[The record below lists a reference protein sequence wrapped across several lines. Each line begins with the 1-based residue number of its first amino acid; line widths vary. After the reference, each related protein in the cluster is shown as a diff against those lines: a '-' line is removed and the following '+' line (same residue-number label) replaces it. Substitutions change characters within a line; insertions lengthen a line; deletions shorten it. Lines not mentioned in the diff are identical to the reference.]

1 MANNVTVVNNG
12 VVQQRFYQVYGD
24 LIESKET
31 MEPIAIAHGN
41 GPICGF
47 DIVDT
52 STDHVI
58 IRGSW
63 DPNLSSDGI
72 SAPPVLKKANRRVIL
87 SDGENNGGNVVNA
100 IVTNDGLIHICPAIL
115 DFTNVKPTG
124 GWFDLNN
131 PNGFV
136 AFAMKVSHTYTPV
149 ADASNIGVS
158 DFSIT
163 WLTLEKSTGGTYSPA
178 EVASLDFSS
187 LVGTILPS
195 GWINRN
201 TDSLVGIYIVGYDPS
216 WGDNDVYASFR
227 YKMALVSYDGKWPVS
242 PFTNGSFDILSL
254 NQKVKNIPVIE
265 EDVDS
270 LKGLNSILQNQVN
283 TLGKGIECDYTL
295 STNVTYEETGDGT
308 VSITIKKLVY
318 LGVSLYE
325 GAGKTFTSNTLYLS
339 NIRAIYLDILSP
351 GTNQDTGL
359 PSISKWGL
367 SLGSS
372 AVRLTNPRDIKGSLS
387 GDFQGTGVSGSTT
400 AGIICLINKD
410 GSQTPDSLYDRVGN
424 GKSLKVVKPSDDPS
438 YYLALVLNNFFN
450 RFANTGDKLDT
461 SSERDKRYTRVF
473 IDTKSRGL
481 TSSDACGITFRLYPT
496 GINLS
501 WYVYLS
507 NTSSPYTQ
515 GTFRLDLNSELALH
529 FKPYVLKNLYDFYK
543 KVTAQRSG
551 GKLLLQS
558 MPLMVN
564 TTQSGTEQE
573 VNGHI
578 FVYLRD
584 DSSGNFY
591 LEVVVGTIS
600 GSSSAISSS
609 SAIRSTYFGTTF
621 IPFMLNDVWDL
632 CNTGDL
638 SITPHV

>member
-131 PNGFV
+131 PNRFV

-201 TDSLVGIYIVGYDPS
+201 TDSLIGIYIVGYDPS
-216 WGDNDVYASFR
+216 WGDNDVYASFG

-283 TLGKGIECDYTL
+283 TLGKGIECDYDL
-295 STNVTYEETGDGT
+295 NIHVTDEGTGNGT

-325 GAGKTFTSNTLYLS
+325 GAGKTFTSNTMYLN
-339 NIRAIYLDILSP
+339 NIKAIYLDILSSD
-351 GTNQDTGL
+351 TNPDTGL

-367 SLGSS
+367 SLGLST
-372 AVRLTNPRDIKGSLS
+372 VRLTNPSDIRGGIS
-387 GDFQGTGVSGSTT
+387 GDFQGTGESGSIS
-400 AGIICLINKD
+400 AGIICLINKN
-410 GSQTPDSLYDRVGN
+410 GQMTDSYYDLVGN
-424 GKSLKVVKPSDDPS
+424 GKSSKVVKPSDDPS

-450 RFANTGDKLDT
+450 RFANTADVLDT
-461 SSERDKRYTRVF
+461 SSERDKRYTIVF
-473 IDTKSRGL
+473 IDTKSGGL
-481 TSSDACGITFRLYPT
+481 TSSDICGITFRLYPT

-543 KVTAQRSG
+543 KVTAQASG

-578 FVYLRD
+578 FVYLRN
-584 DSSGNFY
+584 DSSDNFY

-600 GSSSAISSS
+600 GSSSAT
-609 SAIRSTYFGTTF
+609 IRSTYFGTTF

-632 CNTGDL
+632 CNTGDV

>member
-131 PNGFV
+131 PNRFV

-149 ADASNIGVS
+149 ADASNIGAS

-163 WLTLEKSTGGTYSPA
+163 WLSLEKSTGGTYSPS
-178 EVASLDFSS
+178 EVASLDFSY
-187 LVGTILPS
+187 LIGNILPS

-201 TDSLVGIYIVGYDPS
+201 TDSLVGIYIIGYDPS
-216 WGDNDVYASFR
+216 WGDNDIYASFG

-242 PFTNGSFDILSL
+242 PFINGSFDILSL
-254 NQKVKNIPVIE
+254 NNKVKNIPIIE
-265 EDVDS
+265 ADVDS
-270 LKGLNSILQNQVN
+270 LKRLNSILQNQVN
-283 TLGKGIECDYTL
+283 TLGKDIECDYTL
-295 STNVTYEETGDGT
+295 NTHVTDEGTGDGT

-325 GAGKTFTSNTLYLS
+325 GAGKTFTSNTLYLN
-339 NIRAIYLDILSP
+339 NIRAIYLDILSS
-351 GTNQDTGL
+351 GTNPETGL

-367 SLGSS
+367 TLGSS
-372 AVRLTNPRDIKGSLS
+372 TVRLTNPSDLRGSLS
-387 GDFQGTGVSGSTT
+387 GDFQGTGESGSTV
-400 AGIICLINKD
+400 AGIICLINKN
-410 GSQTPDSLYDRVGN
+410 GQMTDSYYNLVGN
-424 GKSLKVVKPSDDPS
+424 GKSSKVVKPSDDPS

-450 RFANTGDKLDT
+450 RFTNTADQLDT

-473 IDTKSRGL
+473 IDTKSGGL
-481 TSSDACGITFRLYPT
+481 TSGDQCGITFRLYPT

-515 GTFRLDLNSELALH
+515 GTFRLDLNSKLALH

-543 KVTAQRSG
+543 KVTAQASG

-578 FVYLRD
+578 FVYLRN
-584 DSSGNFY
+584 DSSDNFY

-600 GSSSAISSS
+600 GSSSAT
-609 SAIRSTYFGTTF
+609 IRSTYFGTTF

-632 CNTGDL
+632 CNTGDV

>member
-131 PNGFV
+131 PNRFV

-149 ADASNIGVS
+149 ADASNIGAS

-216 WGDNDVYASFR
+216 WGDNDVYASFG

-295 STNVTYEETGDGT
+295 NTHVTDEGTGDGT

-325 GAGKTFTSNTLYLS
+325 GAGKTFTSNTLYLN
-339 NIRAIYLDILSP
+339 NIRAIYLDILSS
-351 GTNQDTGL
+351 GTNPETGL

-367 SLGSS
+367 TLGSS
-372 AVRLTNPRDIKGSLS
+372 TVRLTNPSDLRGSLS
-387 GDFQGTGVSGSTT
+387 GDFQGTGESGSTV
-400 AGIICLINKD
+400 AGIICLINKN
-410 GSQTPDSLYDRVGN
+410 GQMTDSYYDLVGN
-424 GKSLKVVKPSDDPS
+424 GKSSKVVKPSDDPS

-450 RFANTGDKLDT
+450 RFTNTADQLDT

-473 IDTKSRGL
+473 IDTKSGGL
-481 TSSDACGITFRLYPT
+481 TSGDQCGITFRLYPT

-543 KVTAQRSG
+543 KVTAQASG

-558 MPLMVN
+558 IPLMMN
-564 TTQSGTEQE
+564 TSQTGLEQE
-573 VNGHI
+573 ANGHI
-578 FVYLRD
+578 FVYLRN
-584 DSSGNFY
+584 DSSDNFY

-600 GSSSAISSS
+600 GSSST
-609 SAIRSTYFGTTF
+609 IRSTYFGTTF

-632 CNTGDL
+632 CNMGDV

>member
-131 PNGFV
+131 PNRFV

-216 WGDNDVYASFR
+216 WGDNDVYASFG

-283 TLGKGIECDYTL
+283 TLGKGIECDYDL
-295 STNVTYEETGDGT
+295 NIHVTDEGTGNGT

-325 GAGKTFTSNTLYLS
+325 GAGKTFTSNTMYLN
-339 NIRAIYLDILSP
+339 NIKAIYLDILSSD
-351 GTNQDTGL
+351 TNPDTGL

-367 SLGSS
+367 SLGLST
-372 AVRLTNPRDIKGSLS
+372 VRLTNPSNIRGGIS
-387 GDFQGTGVSGSTT
+387 GDFQGTGESGSIS
-400 AGIICLINKD
+400 AGIICLINKN
-410 GSQTPDSLYDRVGN
+410 GQMTDSYYDLVGN
-424 GKSLKVVKPSDDPS
+424 GKSSKVVKPSDDPS

-450 RFANTGDKLDT
+450 RFTNTADQLDT

-473 IDTKSRGL
+473 IDTKSGGL
-481 TSSDACGITFRLYPT
+481 TSGDQCGITFRLYPT

-543 KVTAQRSG
+543 KVTAQASG

-558 MPLMVN
+558 IPLMMN
-564 TTQSGTEQE
+564 TSQTGLEQE
-573 VNGHI
+573 ANGHI
-578 FVYLRD
+578 FVYLRN
-584 DSSGNFY
+584 DSSDNFY

-600 GSSSAISSS
+600 GSSST
-609 SAIRSTYFGTTF
+609 IRSTYFGTTF

-632 CNTGDL
+632 CNTGDV

>member
-124 GWFDLNN
+124 GWFDLYN
-131 PNGFV
+131 PSRFV

-216 WGDNDVYASFR
+216 WGDNDVYASFG

-283 TLGKGIECDYTL
+283 TLGKGIECDYDL
-295 STNVTYEETGDGT
+295 NIYVTDKGTGNGT

-325 GAGKTFTSNTLYLS
+325 GAGKTFTSNTMYLN
-339 NIRAIYLDILSP
+339 NIKAIYLDILSSD
-351 GTNQDTGL
+351 TNPDTGL

-367 SLGSS
+367 SLGLST
-372 AVRLTNPRDIKGSLS
+372 VRLTNPSDIRGGIS
-387 GDFQGTGVSGSTT
+387 GDFQGTGESGSIS
-400 AGIICLINKD
+400 AGIICLINKN
-410 GSQTPDSLYDRVGN
+410 GQMTDSHYDLVGN
-424 GKSLKVVKPSDDPS
+424 GKSSKVVKPSDDPS

-450 RFANTGDKLDT
+450 RFANITDVLDT
-461 SSERDKRYTRVF
+461 SSERDKRYTRII
-473 IDTKSRGL
+473 IDTKSGGL
-481 TSSDACGITFRLYPT
+481 TSSDGCAITFRLYPT

-515 GTFRLDLNSELALH
+515 GTFRLNLNSELALH
-529 FKPYVLKNLYDFYK
+529 FEPYVLKNLYDFYK
-543 KVTAQRSG
+543 KVTAQASG

-558 MPLMVN
+558 MPLMVD
-564 TTQSGTEQE
+564 TTQTGLDQEIE

-578 FVYLRD
+578 LVYLRNN
-584 DSSGNFY
+584 SSDNFY
-591 LEVVVGTIS
+591 LEIVVSTIS
-600 GSSSAISSS
+600 GSS

-632 CNTGDL
+632 CNIGDV
-638 SITPHV
+638 SITPNV

>member
-72 SAPPVLKKANRRVIL
+72 SAPPVLKKANRRVII

-100 IVTNDGLIHICPAIL
+100 IVTNDGLIHICPVTL
-115 DFTNVKPTG
+115 DFTDVKPTG
-124 GWFDLNN
+124 GWFDLSN
-131 PNGFV
+131 PSKFV

-216 WGDNDVYASFR
+216 WGDNDVYASFG

-242 PFTNGSFDILSL
+242 PFINGSFDILSL
-254 NQKVKNIPVIE
+254 NQRVKDIPVIE
-265 EDVDS
+265 DDIDS

-295 STNVTYEETGDGT
+295 DIKVTDEGTGDGT

-325 GAGKTFTSNTLYLS
+325 GAGKTFTSNTMYLN
-339 NIRAIYLDILSP
+339 NIKAIYLDILSSD
-351 GTNQDTGL
+351 TNPDTGL

-367 SLGSS
+367 SLGLST
-372 AVRLTNPRDIKGSLS
+372 VRLTNPSDIRGGIS
-387 GDFQGTGVSGSTT
+387 GDFQGTGESGSIS
-400 AGIICLINKD
+400 AGIICLINKN
-410 GSQTPDSLYDRVGN
+410 GQMTDSYYGLVGN
-424 GKSLKVVKPSDDPS
+424 GKSSKVVKPSDDPS

-450 RFANTGDKLDT
+450 RFANTADVLDT

-473 IDTKSRGL
+473 IDTKSGGL
-481 TSSDACGITFRLYPT
+481 TSPDACGITFRLYPT

-529 FKPYVLKNLYDFYK
+529 FKPYVLKNLYYFYK
-543 KVTAQRSG
+543 KVTAQASG

-578 FVYLRD
+578 FVYLRN
-584 DSSGNFY
+584 DSSDNFY

-600 GSSSAISSS
+600 GSSSAT
-609 SAIRSTYFGTTF
+609 IRSTYFGTTF

-632 CNTGDL
+632 CNTGDV
-638 SITPHV
+638 SITPNV

>member
-1 MANNVTVVNNG
+1 MANNITVVSNG
-12 VVQQRFYQVYGD
+12 IVQQRFYQVYGD

-52 STDHVI
+52 STDHVV

-72 SAPPVLKKANRRVIL
+72 SAPPVLKKVNRRVIL

-100 IVTNDGLIHICPAIL
+100 LVTNDGLIHICPAIL

-131 PNGFV
+131 PNRFV

-149 ADASNIGVS
+149 ADASNIGAS

-163 WLTLEKSTGGTYSPA
+163 WLSLEKSTGGTYSPS

-216 WGDNDVYASFR
+216 WGDNDVYASFG

-242 PFTNGSFDILSL
+242 PFINGSFDILSL

-283 TLGKGIECDYTL
+283 TLGKGIECDYDL
-295 STNVTYEETGDGT
+295 NIDVTDEGTGNGT

-325 GAGKTFTSNTLYLS
+325 GAGKTFTSNTLYLN
-339 NIRAIYLDILSP
+339 NIRAIYLDILSS
-351 GTNQDTGL
+351 GTNPETGL

-372 AVRLTNPRDIKGSLS
+372 TVRLTNPSDIRGSIS
-387 GDFQGTGVSGSTT
+387 GDFQGTGESGSIS

-410 GSQTPDSLYDRVGN
+410 GQMTDSYYDRVGN
-424 GKSLKVVKPSDDPS
+424 GKSSKVVKPSDDPS

-450 RFANTGDKLDT
+450 RFANTADVLDT

-473 IDTKSRGL
+473 IDTKSGGL
-481 TSSDACGITFRLYPT
+481 TSGDQCGITFRLYPT

-543 KVTAQRSG
+543 KVTAQASG

-558 MPLMVN
+558 IPLMMN
-564 TTQSGTEQE
+564 TSQTGLEQE
-573 VNGHI
+573 ANGHI
-578 FVYLRD
+578 FVYLRN
-584 DSSGNFY
+584 DSSDNFY

-600 GSSSAISSS
+600 GSSST
-609 SAIRSTYFGTTF
+609 IRSTYFGTTF

-632 CNTGDL
+632 CNIGDV
-638 SITPHV
+638 SITPNV

>member
-72 SAPPVLKKANRRVIL
+72 SAPPVLKKANRRVII

-100 IVTNDGLIHICPAIL
+100 IVTNDGLIHICPVTL
-115 DFTNVKPTG
+115 DFTDVKPTG
-124 GWFDLNN
+124 GWFDLSN
-131 PNGFV
+131 PSKFV

-216 WGDNDVYASFR
+216 WGDNDVYASFG

-295 STNVTYEETGDGT
+295 DINVTDEGTGDGT

-325 GAGKTFTSNTLYLS
+325 GAGKTFTSNTLYLN
-339 NIRAIYLDILSP
+339 NIRAIYLDILSS
-351 GTNQDTGL
+351 GTNPDTGL

-372 AVRLTNPRDIKGSLS
+372 TVRLTNPSDIRGSLS
-387 GDFQGTGVSGSTT
+387 GDFQGTGESGSIT

-410 GSQTPDSLYDRVGN
+410 GQISDSYYDRVGN
-424 GKSLKVVKPSDDPS
+424 GKSSKVVKPSDDPS

-450 RFANTGDKLDT
+450 RFTNTADVLDT

-473 IDTKSRGL
+473 IDTKSGGL
-481 TSSDACGITFRLYPT
+481 TSIDTCGITFRLYPT

-529 FKPYVLKNLYDFYK
+529 FKSYVLKNLYDFYK
-543 KVTAQRSG
+543 KVTAQASG

-578 FVYLRD
+578 FVYLRN
-584 DSSGNFY
+584 DSSDNFY

-600 GSSSAISSS
+600 GSS

-632 CNTGDL
+632 CNTGDV

>member
-63 DPNLSSDGI
+63 DPHLSSDGI
-72 SAPPVLKKANRRVIL
+72 SAPPVLKKANRRVII

-100 IVTNDGLIHICPAIL
+100 IVTNDGLIHICPVTL
-115 DFTNVKPTG
+115 DFTDVKPTG
-124 GWFDLNN
+124 GWFDLSN
-131 PNGFV
+131 PSKFV

-178 EVASLDFSS
+178 EVASLNFAS

-216 WGDNDVYASFR
+216 WGDNDVYASFG

-242 PFTNGSFDILSL
+242 PFINGSFDILSL
-254 NQKVKNIPVIE
+254 NQRVKNIPVIE
-265 EDVDS
+265 DDIDS

-295 STNVTYEETGDGT
+295 DINVTDKGIGNGT

-325 GAGKTFTSNTLYLS
+325 GAGKTFTSNTMYLN
-339 NIRAIYLDILSP
+339 NIKAIYLDILSSD
-351 GTNQDTGL
+351 TNPDTGL

-367 SLGSS
+367 SLGLST
-372 AVRLTNPRDIKGSLS
+372 ARLTNPSDIMGGIS
-387 GDFQGTGVSGSTT
+387 GDFQGTGESGSIS
-400 AGIICLINKD
+400 AGIICLINKN
-410 GSQTPDSLYDRVGN
+410 GQMTDSYYGLVGN
-424 GKSLKVVKPSDDPS
+424 GKSSKVVKPSDDPS

-450 RFANTGDKLDT
+450 RFADITDVLDI
-461 SSERDKRYTRVF
+461 SSERDKRYTRIF
-473 IDTKSRGL
+473 IDTKSGGL
-481 TSSDACGITFRLYPT
+481 TPNDACGITFRLYPT

-501 WYVYLS
+501 WYLYLS

-543 KVTAQRSG
+543 KVTAQASG

-578 FVYLRD
+578 FVYLRN
-584 DSSGNFY
+584 DSSDNFY

-600 GSSSAISSS
+600 GSSSAT
-609 SAIRSTYFGTTF
+609 IRSIYFGTTF

-632 CNTGDL
+632 CNTGDV
-638 SITPHV
+638 SITPNV

>member
-124 GWFDLNN
+124 GWFDINN
-131 PNGFV
+131 PNRFV

-216 WGDNDVYASFR
+216 WGDNDVYASFG

-265 EDVDS
+265 DDIDS
-270 LKGLNSILQNQVN
+270 LKRLNSILQNQVN

-295 STNVTYEETGDGT
+295 DINVTDEGTGDGT

-325 GAGKTFTSNTLYLS
+325 GAGKTFTSNTLYLN
-339 NIRAIYLDILSP
+339 NIRAIYLDILSS
-351 GTNQDTGL
+351 GTNPDTGL
-359 PSISKWGL
+359 PSISISKWGL

-372 AVRLTNPRDIKGSLS
+372 TVRLTNPSDIRRSLS
-387 GDFQGTGVSGSTT
+387 GDFQGIGESGSIT

-410 GSQTPDSLYDRVGN
+410 GQISDSYYDLVGN
-424 GKSLKVVKPSDDPS
+424 GKSSKVVKPSDDPS

-450 RFANTGDKLDT
+450 RFTNTADVLDT

-473 IDTKSRGL
+473 IDTKSGGL
-481 TSSDACGITFRLYPT
+481 TSGDTCGITFRLYPT

-543 KVTAQRSG
+543 KVTAQASG

-564 TTQSGTEQE
+564 TTQTGLEQE

-578 FVYLRD
+578 FVYLRN
-584 DSSGNFY
+584 DSSDNFY
-591 LEVVVGTIS
+591 LEVVVSTIS
-600 GSSSAISSS
+600 GSS

-632 CNTGDL
+632 CNIGD
-638 SITPHV
+638 V

>member
-72 SAPPVLKKANRRVIL
+72 SAPPVLKKANRRVII

-100 IVTNDGLIHICPAIL
+100 IVTNDGLIHICPVTL
-115 DFTNVKPTG
+115 DFTDVKPTG
-124 GWFDLNN
+124 GWFDLSN
-131 PNGFV
+131 PSKFV

-216 WGDNDVYASFR
+216 WGDNDVYASFG

-265 EDVDS
+265 DDIDS

-295 STNVTYEETGDGT
+295 DINVTDEGTGDGT

-325 GAGKTFTSNTLYLS
+325 GAGKTFTSDTLYLN
-339 NIRAIYLDILSP
+339 NIRAIYLDILSS
-351 GTNQDTGL
+351 GTNPDTGL

-372 AVRLTNPRDIKGSLS
+372 TVRLTNPSDIRGSLS
-387 GDFQGTGVSGSTT
+387 GDFQGTGESGSIT

-410 GSQTPDSLYDRVGN
+410 GQISDSYYDLVGN
-424 GKSLKVVKPSDDPS
+424 GKSSKVVKPSDDPS

-450 RFANTGDKLDT
+450 RFTNTADVLDT
-461 SSERDKRYTRVF
+461 SSGMDKRYTRVF
-473 IDTKSRGL
+473 IDTKSGGL
-481 TSSDACGITFRLYPT
+481 TSSDTCGITFRLYPI

-529 FKPYVLKNLYDFYK
+529 FKSYVLKNLYDFYK
-543 KVTAQRSG
+543 KVTAQESG

-600 GSSSAISSS
+600 GSSSAI
-609 SAIRSTYFGTTF
+609 RSTYFGTTF

-632 CNTGDL
+632 CNTGDV

>member
-63 DPNLSSDGI
+63 DPHLSSDGI

-87 SDGENNGGNVVNA
+87 SDGKNNGGNVVNA

-124 GWFDLNN
+124 GWFDINN
-131 PNGFV
+131 PNRFV

-149 ADASNIGVS
+149 ADASNIGAS

-163 WLTLEKSTGGTYSPA
+163 WLSLEKSTGGTYSPS
-178 EVASLDFSS
+178 EVASLDFSY
-187 LVGTILPS
+187 LIGNILPS

-201 TDSLVGIYIVGYDPS
+201 TDSLVGIYIIGYDPS
-216 WGDNDVYASFR
+216 WGDNDIYASFG

-242 PFTNGSFDILSL
+242 PFINGSFDILSL
-254 NQKVKNIPVIE
+254 NNKVKNIPIIE
-265 EDVDS
+265 ADVDS

-283 TLGKGIECDYTL
+283 TLGKDIECDYTL
-295 STNVTYEETGDGT
+295 NTHVTYEGIGDGT

-325 GAGKTFTSNTLYLS
+325 GAGKTFTSNTLYLN
-339 NIRAIYLDILSP
+339 NIRAIYLDILSS
-351 GTNQDTGL
+351 GTNPETGL

-367 SLGSS
+367 TLGSS
-372 AVRLTNPRDIKGSLS
+372 TVRLTNPSDLRGSLS
-387 GDFQGTGVSGSTT
+387 GDFQGTGESGSTV
-400 AGIICLINKD
+400 AGIICLINKN
-410 GSQTPDSLYDRVGN
+410 GQITDSYYDLVGN
-424 GKSLKVVKPSDDPS
+424 GKSSKVVKPSDDPS

-450 RFANTGDKLDT
+450 RFTNTADQLDV
-461 SSERDKRYTRVF
+461 SSERDKRYTRIF
-473 IDTKSRGL
+473 IDTKSGGL
-481 TSSDACGITFRLYPT
+481 TYGDQCGITFRLYPI

-507 NTSSPYTQ
+507 NTSLPYTQ

-543 KVTAQRSG
+543 KVTAQASG

-558 MPLMVN
+558 IPLMMN
-564 TTQSGTEQE
+564 THQTGLEQE
-573 VNGHI
+573 ANGHI
-578 FVYLRD
+578 FVYLRN
-584 DSSGNFY
+584 DSSDNFY

-600 GSSSAISSS
+600 GSSST
-609 SAIRSTYFGTTF
+609 IRSIYFGTTF

-632 CNTGDL
+632 CNMGDV

>member
-115 DFTNVKPTG
+115 DFTKVKPTG

-131 PNGFV
+131 PNRFV

-216 WGDNDVYASFR
+216 WGDNDVYASFG
-227 YKMALVSYDGKWPVS
+227 YKVALVSYDGKWPVS
-242 PFTNGSFDILSL
+242 PFISGSLDILSL
-254 NQKVKNIPVIE
+254 NDKVKNIPKIE
-265 EDVDS
+265 TDVDN

-295 STNVTYEETGDGT
+295 STNVTDEETGDGT

-339 NIRAIYLDILSP
+339 NIRAIYLDIWSP

-387 GDFQGTGVSGSTT
+387 GDFQGTGVSGSTA
-400 AGIICLINKD
+400 AGIICLINND

-424 GKSLKVVKPSDDPS
+424 GKSSKVVKPSDDPS

-461 SSERDKRYTRVF
+461 SSERDKRYTRIF
-473 IDTKSRGL
+473 IDTKSGGL
-481 TSSDACGITFRLYPT
+481 TSSDTCGITFRLYPT

-507 NTSSPYTQ
+507 NTSSPSYTQ
-515 GTFRLDLNSELALH
+515 GTFRLDLNFELALH

-543 KVTAQRSG
+543 KVTAQASG

-564 TTQSGTEQE
+564 TTQTGLEQE

-578 FVYLRD
+578 FVYLRN

-600 GSSSAISSS
+600 GSSST
-609 SAIRSTYFGTTF
+609 IRSTYFGTTF

-632 CNTGDL
+632 CNIGDV
-638 SITPHV
+638 SITPNV

>member
-72 SAPPVLKKANRRVIL
+72 SAPPVLKKANRRVII

-100 IVTNDGLIHICPAIL
+100 IVTNDGLIHICPVTL
-115 DFTNVKPTG
+115 DFTDVKPTG
-124 GWFDLNN
+124 GWFDLVSN
-131 PNGFV
+131 PSKFV

-163 WLTLEKSTGGTYSPA
+163 WLSLEKSIGGTYSPA

-195 GWINRN
+195 GWINKN

-216 WGDNDVYASFR
+216 WGDNDVYASFG

-265 EDVDS
+265 DDINS
-270 LKGLNSILQNQVN
+270 LKELNSILQNQVN

-295 STNVTYEETGDGT
+295 DIKVTDEGLGDGI
-308 VSITIKKLVY
+308 VILTIKKLVY

-325 GAGKTFTSNTLYLS
+325 GAGKTFTSNTLYLN
-339 NIRAIYLDILSP
+339 NIRAIYLDILSS
-351 GTNQDTGL
+351 GTNPDTGL

-372 AVRLTNPRDIKGSLS
+372 TVRLTNPSDIRGSLS
-387 GDFQGTGVSGSTT
+387 GDFQGTGESGSIT

-410 GSQTPDSLYDRVGN
+410 GQISDSYYNLVGN
-424 GKSLKVVKPSDDPS
+424 GKSSKVVKPSDDPS

-450 RFANTGDKLDT
+450 RLTNTADELDT
-461 SSERDKRYTRVF
+461 SSERDKKYIRIF
-473 IDTKSRGL
+473 IDTKSGGL
-481 TSSDACGITFRLYPT
+481 TPSDGCAITFRLYPT

-507 NTSSPYTQ
+507 NTSSPYTN
-515 GTFRLDLNSELALH
+515 GTFRLNLNSELALH
-529 FKPYVLKNLYDFYK
+529 FKSYVLKNLYDFYK
-543 KVTAQRSG
+543 KVTAQKSG

-564 TTQSGTEQE
+564 TTPSGTEQE

-578 FVYLRD
+578 FVYLRN
-584 DSSGNFY
+584 DSSDNFY
-591 LEVVVGTIS
+591 LEIVVGTIS
-600 GSSSAISSS
+600 GSSST
-609 SAIRSTYFGTTF
+609 IRSTYFGTTF

-632 CNTGDL
+632 CNTGDV

>member
-131 PNGFV
+131 PNRFV

-149 ADASNIGVS
+149 ADASNIGAS

-163 WLTLEKSTGGTYSPA
+163 WLSLEKSTGGTYSPS

-187 LVGTILPS
+187 LIGNILPS

-201 TDSLVGIYIVGYDPS
+201 TDSLVGIYIIGYDPS
-216 WGDNDVYASFR
+216 WGDNDIYASFG

-242 PFTNGSFDILSL
+242 PFINGSFDILSL
-254 NQKVKNIPVIE
+254 NNKVKNIPIIE
-265 EDVDS
+265 ADVDS

-295 STNVTYEETGDGT
+295 NTHVTDEGTGDGT

-325 GAGKTFTSNTLYLS
+325 EAGKTFTSNTLYLN
-339 NIRAIYLDILSP
+339 NIRAIYLDILSS
-351 GTNQDTGL
+351 GTNPETGL

-367 SLGSS
+367 TLGSS
-372 AVRLTNPRDIKGSLS
+372 TVRLTNPSDLRGSLS
-387 GDFQGTGVSGSTT
+387 GDFQGTGESGSTV
-400 AGIICLINKD
+400 AGIICLINKN
-410 GSQTPDSLYDRVGN
+410 GQMTDSYYDLVGN
-424 GKSLKVVKPSDDPS
+424 GKSSKVVKPSDDPS

-450 RFANTGDKLDT
+450 RFTNTADQLDT
-461 SSERDKRYTRVF
+461 SSERDKRYTRIF
-473 IDTKSRGL
+473 IDTKSGGL
-481 TSSDACGITFRLYPT
+481 TYGDQCGITFRLYPT

-543 KVTAQRSG
+543 KVTAQASG

-558 MPLMVN
+558 IPLMMN
-564 TTQSGTEQE
+564 TSQTGLEQE
-573 VNGHI
+573 ANGHI
-578 FVYLRD
+578 FVYLRN
-584 DSSGNFY
+584 DSSDNFY

-600 GSSSAISSS
+600 GSSST
-609 SAIRSTYFGTTF
+609 IRSTYFGTTF

-632 CNTGDL
+632 CNMGDV

>member
-52 STDHVI
+52 STNHVI

-63 DPNLSSDGI
+63 DPNLSRDGI
-72 SAPPVLKKANRRVIL
+72 PAPPVLKKANRRVIL
-87 SDGENNGGNVVNA
+87 SDGKNNGGNVVNA

-124 GWFDLNN
+124 GWFDLIN
-131 PNGFV
+131 PSRFV

-163 WLTLEKSTGGTYSPA
+163 WLTLEKSIGGTYSPA

-216 WGDNDVYASFR
+216 WGDNDVYASFG

-265 EDVDS
+265 DDIDS
-270 LKGLNSILQNQVN
+270 LKRLNSILQNQVN

-295 STNVTYEETGDGT
+295 DINVTDEGLGDGT

-325 GAGKTFTSNTLYLS
+325 GAGKTFTSNTLYLN
-339 NIRAIYLDILSP
+339 NIRAIYLDILSS
-351 GTNQDTGL
+351 GTNPDTGL
-359 PSISKWGL
+359 PSISISKWGL

-372 AVRLTNPRDIKGSLS
+372 TARLTNPSDIRGSLS
-387 GDFQGTGVSGSTT
+387 GDFQGTGESGSIT

-410 GSQTPDSLYDRVGN
+410 GQISDSYYDLVGN
-424 GKSLKVVKPSDDPS
+424 GKSSKVVKPSDDPS

-450 RFANTGDKLDT
+450 RFTNTADVLDI
-461 SSERDKRYTRVF
+461 SSRRDKRYTRISV
-473 IDTKSRGL
+473 DTKIGGL
-481 TSSDACGITFRLYPT
+481 TSSDVCGITFRLYPT

-507 NTSSPYTQ
+507 KTSSPYPQ

-529 FKPYVLKNLYDFYK
+529 FEPYVLKNLYDFYK
-543 KVTAQRSG
+543 KVTAQAYG

-564 TTQSGTEQE
+564 TTQTGLEQE

-578 FVYLRD
+578 LVYLRND
-584 DSSGNFY
+584 TYNNFY
-591 LEVVVGTIS
+591 LEVVVSTIS
-600 GSSSAISSS
+600 GSSSV
-609 SAIRSTYFGTTF
+609 IRSTYFGTTF

-632 CNTGDL
+632 CNIGDV
-638 SITPHV
+638 SITPNV

>member
-131 PNGFV
+131 PNRFV

-149 ADASNIGVS
+149 ADASNIGAS

-163 WLTLEKSTGGTYSPA
+163 WLSLEKSTGGTYSPS

-187 LVGTILPS
+187 LIGNILPS

-216 WGDNDVYASFR
+216 WGDNDVYASFG

-254 NQKVKNIPVIE
+254 NQKVKNIPIIE
-265 EDVDS
+265 ADVDS

-295 STNVTYEETGDGT
+295 NTNVTDEGIGDGT

-325 GAGKTFTSNTLYLS
+325 GAGKTFTSNTLYLN
-339 NIRAIYLDILSP
+339 NIRAIYLDILSS
-351 GTNQDTGL
+351 GTNPETGL

-367 SLGSS
+367 TLGSS
-372 AVRLTNPRDIKGSLS
+372 TVRLTNPSDLRGSLS
-387 GDFQGTGVSGSTT
+387 GDFQGTGESGSTV
-400 AGIICLINKD
+400 AGIICLINKN
-410 GSQTPDSLYDRVGN
+410 GQMTDSYYDLVGN
-424 GKSLKVVKPSDDPS
+424 GKSSKVVKPSDDPS

-450 RFANTGDKLDT
+450 RFTNTADQLDT

-473 IDTKSRGL
+473 IDTKSGGL
-481 TSSDACGITFRLYPT
+481 TSGDQCGITFRLYPT

-543 KVTAQRSG
+543 KVTAQASG

-558 MPLMVN
+558 IPLMMN
-564 TTQSGTEQE
+564 TSQTGLEQE
-573 VNGHI
+573 ANGHI
-578 FVYLRD
+578 FVYLRN
-584 DSSGNFY
+584 DSSDNFY

-600 GSSSAISSS
+600 GSSST
-609 SAIRSTYFGTTF
+609 IRSTYFGTTF

-632 CNTGDL
+632 CNMGDV

>member
-100 IVTNDGLIHICPAIL
+100 IVTNDGLIHICPVTL
-115 DFTNVKPTG
+115 DFTDVKPTG
-124 GWFDLNN
+124 GWFDLSN
-131 PNGFV
+131 PSKFV

-216 WGDNDVYASFR
+216 WGDNDVYASFG

-242 PFTNGSFDILSL
+242 PFINGSFDILSL
-254 NQKVKNIPVIE
+254 NQRVKNIPVIE
-265 EDVDS
+265 DDIDS

-295 STNVTYEETGDGT
+295 DINVTDEGTGDGT

-325 GAGKTFTSNTLYLS
+325 GAGKTFTSNTLYLN
-339 NIRAIYLDILSP
+339 NIRAIYLDILSS
-351 GTNQDTGL
+351 GTNPDTGL

-372 AVRLTNPRDIKGSLS
+372 PVRLTNPSDIRGSLS
-387 GDFQGTGVSGSTT
+387 GDFQGTGESGSIS

-410 GSQTPDSLYDRVGN
+410 GQISDSYYDRVGN
-424 GKSLKVVKPSDDPS
+424 GKSSKVVKPSDDPS

-450 RFANTGDKLDT
+450 RFANTADVLDI

-473 IDTKSRGL
+473 IDTKSGGL
-481 TSSDACGITFRLYPT
+481 TSSDVCGITFRLYPT

-501 WYVYLS
+501 WYVFLS

-543 KVTAQRSG
+543 KVTSQASG

-564 TTQSGTEQE
+564 TTQTGLEQE

-578 FVYLRD
+578 LVYLRN
-584 DSSGNFY
+584 DSSDNFY
-591 LEVVVGTIS
+591 LEVVVSTIS
-600 GSSSAISSS
+600 GSS

-632 CNTGDL
+632 CNIGDV
-638 SITPHV
+638 SITPNV

>member
-52 STDHVI
+52 STDRVI

-124 GWFDLNN
+124 GWFDINN

-136 AFAMKVSHTYTPV
+136 AFALKVSHTYTPV
-149 ADASNIGVS
+149 ANASNIGVS

-201 TDSLVGIYIVGYDPS
+201 TDSLVGIYIIGYDPS
-216 WGDNDVYASFR
+216 WGDNDVYASFG

-283 TLGKGIECDYTL
+283 TLGKGIECDYDL
-295 STNVTYEETGDGT
+295 NIYVTDKGTGNGT

-325 GAGKTFTSNTLYLS
+325 GAGKTFTSNTMYL
-339 NIRAIYLDILSP
+339 NDIKAIYLDILSS
-351 GTNQDTGL
+351 GTNPDTGL

-367 SLGSS
+367 SLGLST
-372 AVRLTNPRDIKGSLS
+372 VRLTNPSDIREGIS
-387 GDFQGTGVSGSTT
+387 GDFQGTGESGSIS
-400 AGIICLINKD
+400 AGIICLINKN
-410 GSQTPDSLYDRVGN
+410 GQMTDSYYNLVGN
-424 GKSLKVVKPSDDPS
+424 GKSSKVVKPSDDPS

-450 RFANTGDKLDT
+450 RFANTADVLDT

-473 IDTKSRGL
+473 IDTKSGGL
-481 TSSDACGITFRLYPT
+481 TSSDTCGITFRLYTT

-543 KVTAQRSG
+543 KVTAQASG

-564 TTQSGTEQE
+564 TTQTGLEQE

-578 FVYLRD
+578 FVYLRN
-584 DSSGNFY
+584 DSSDNFY
-591 LEVVVGTIS
+591 LEVVVSTIS
-600 GSSSAISSS
+600 GSS

-621 IPFMLNDVWDL
+621 IPFMLNDIWDL
-632 CNTGDL
+632 CNIGDV
-638 SITPHV
+638 SITPNV

>member
-47 DIVDT
+47 DIIDT

-63 DPNLSSDGI
+63 DPNLSSYGI

-87 SDGENNGGNVVNA
+87 SDMENNGGNVVNA

-131 PNGFV
+131 PNRFV

-201 TDSLVGIYIVGYDPS
+201 TDSLVGIYIIGYDLS
-216 WGDNDVYASFR
+216 WGDNDVYASFG

-283 TLGKGIECDYTL
+283 TLGKGIECDYDL
-295 STNVTYEETGDGT
+295 NIYVTDGGTGNGT

-325 GAGKTFTSNTLYLS
+325 GAGKTFTSNTMYLN
-339 NIRAIYLDILSP
+339 NIKAIYLDILSS
-351 GTNQDTGL
+351 GTNPDTGL

-372 AVRLTNPRDIKGSLS
+372 TVRLTNPSDIRGSLS
-387 GDFQGTGVSGSTT
+387 GDFQGTGESGSIT
-400 AGIICLINKD
+400 AGIICLINKN
-410 GSQTPDSLYDRVGN
+410 GQMTDSHYNLVGN
-424 GKSLKVVKPSDDPS
+424 GKSSKVVKPSDDPS

-450 RFANTGDKLDT
+450 RFANAADVLDT
-461 SSERDKRYTRVF
+461 SSESDKRYTRVF
-473 IDTKSRGL
+473 IDTKSGGL
-481 TSSDACGITFRLYPT
+481 TSSDNCGITFRLYPT

-515 GTFRLDLNSELALH
+515 GTFRLNLNSELALH

-543 KVTAQRSG
+543 KVTAQASG

-564 TTQSGTEQE
+564 TTQTELEQE

-578 FVYLRD
+578 FVYLRN
-584 DSSGNFY
+584 DSSNNFY
-591 LEVVVGTIS
+591 LEVVVSTIS
-600 GSSSAISSS
+600 GSSSA
-609 SAIRSTYFGTTF
+609 AIRSTYFGTTF

-632 CNTGDL
+632 CNIGDVQ
-638 SITPHV
+638 ITPNV

>member
-131 PNGFV
+131 PNRFV

-149 ADASNIGVS
+149 ADASNIGAS

-163 WLTLEKSTGGTYSPA
+163 WLSLEKSTGGTYSPS

-187 LVGTILPS
+187 LIGNILPS

-201 TDSLVGIYIVGYDPS
+201 TDSLVGIYIIGYDPS
-216 WGDNDVYASFR
+216 WGDNDIYASFG

-242 PFTNGSFDILSL
+242 PFINGSFDILSL
-254 NQKVKNIPVIE
+254 NNKVKNIPIIE
-265 EDVDS
+265 ADVDS

-295 STNVTYEETGDGT
+295 NTHVTDEGTGDGT

-325 GAGKTFTSNTLYLS
+325 GAGKTFTSNTLYLN
-339 NIRAIYLDILSP
+339 NIRAIYLDILSS
-351 GTNQDTGL
+351 GTNPETGL

-367 SLGSS
+367 TLGSS
-372 AVRLTNPRDIKGSLS
+372 TVRLTNPSDLRGSLS
-387 GDFQGTGVSGSTT
+387 GDFQGTGESGSTV
-400 AGIICLINKD
+400 AGIICLINKN
-410 GSQTPDSLYDRVGN
+410 GQMTDSYYDLVGN
-424 GKSLKVVKPSDDPS
+424 GKSSKVVKPSDDPS

-450 RFANTGDKLDT
+450 RFTNTADQLDT

-473 IDTKSRGL
+473 IDTKSGGL
-481 TSSDACGITFRLYPT
+481 TSGDQCGITFRLYPT

-543 KVTAQRSG
+543 KVTAQASG

-558 MPLMVN
+558 IPLMMN
-564 TTQSGTEQE
+564 TSQTGLEQE
-573 VNGHI
+573 ANGHI
-578 FVYLRD
+578 FVYLRN
-584 DSSGNFY
+584 DSSDNFY

-600 GSSSAISSS
+600 GSSSAT
-609 SAIRSTYFGTTF
+609 IRSTYFGTTF

-632 CNTGDL
+632 CNTGDV

>member
-58 IRGSW
+58 IHGSW

-131 PNGFV
+131 PNRFV

-216 WGDNDVYASFR
+216 WGDNDVYASFG

-283 TLGKGIECDYTL
+283 TLGKGIECDYDL
-295 STNVTYEETGDGT
+295 NIHVTDEGIGNGT

-325 GAGKTFTSNTLYLS
+325 GAGKTFTSNIMYLN
-339 NIRAIYLDILSP
+339 NIKAIYLDILSSD
-351 GTNQDTGL
+351 TNPDTGL

-367 SLGSS
+367 SLGLST
-372 AVRLTNPRDIKGSLS
+372 VRLTNPSDIRGGIS
-387 GDFQGTGVSGSTT
+387 GDFQGTGESGSIS
-400 AGIICLINKD
+400 AGIICLINKN
-410 GSQTPDSLYDRVGN
+410 GQMTDSYYDLVGN
-424 GKSLKVVKPSDDPS
+424 GKSSKVVKPSDDPS

-450 RFANTGDKLDT
+450 RFANTADVLDI

-473 IDTKSRGL
+473 IDTKSGGL
-481 TSSDACGITFRLYPT
+481 TPGDQCGITFRLYPT

-543 KVTAQRSG
+543 KVTAQASG

-558 MPLMVN
+558 IPLMMD
-564 TTQSGTEQE
+564 TSQTGLEQE
-573 VNGHI
+573 ANGHI
-578 FVYLRD
+578 FVYLRN
-584 DSSGNFY
+584 DSSDNFY

-600 GSSSAISSS
+600 GSSST
-609 SAIRSTYFGTTF
+609 IRSIYFG
-621 IPFMLNDVWDL
+621 L
-632 CNTGDL
+632 CNRLYD
-638 SITPHV
+638 I

>member
-131 PNGFV
+131 PNRFV

-216 WGDNDVYASFR
+216 WGDNDVYASFG

-283 TLGKGIECDYTL
+283 TLGKGIECDYDL
-295 STNVTYEETGDGT
+295 NIHVTDEGTGNGT

-325 GAGKTFTSNTLYLS
+325 GAGKTFTSNTLYLN
-339 NIRAIYLDILSP
+339 NIRAIYLDILSS
-351 GTNQDTGL
+351 GTNPETGL

-367 SLGSS
+367 TLGSS
-372 AVRLTNPRDIKGSLS
+372 TVRLTNPSDLRGSLS
-387 GDFQGTGVSGSTT
+387 GDFQGTGESGSTV
-400 AGIICLINKD
+400 AGIICLINKN
-410 GSQTPDSLYDRVGN
+410 GQMTDSYYDLVGN
-424 GKSLKVVKPSDDPS
+424 GKSSKVVKPSDDPS

-450 RFANTGDKLDT
+450 RFTNTADQLDT

-473 IDTKSRGL
+473 IDTKSGGL
-481 TSSDACGITFRLYPT
+481 TSGDQCGITFRLYPT

-543 KVTAQRSG
+543 KVTAQASG

-558 MPLMVN
+558 IPLMMN
-564 TTQSGTEQE
+564 TSQTGLEQE
-573 VNGHI
+573 ANGHI
-578 FVYLRD
+578 FVYLRN
-584 DSSGNFY
+584 DSSDNFY

-600 GSSSAISSS
+600 GSSST
-609 SAIRSTYFGTTF
+609 IRSTYFGTTF

-632 CNTGDL
+632 CNMGDV

>member
-100 IVTNDGLIHICPAIL
+100 IVTNDGLIHICPVTL
-115 DFTNVKPTG
+115 DFTDVKPTG
-124 GWFDLNN
+124 GWFDLLSN
-131 PNGFV
+131 PSKFV

-216 WGDNDVYASFR
+216 WGDNDVYASFG

-265 EDVDS
+265 DDIDS

-295 STNVTYEETGDGT
+295 DINVTDEGTGDGT

-325 GAGKTFTSNTLYLS
+325 EAGKTFISNTLYLN
-339 NIRAIYLDILSP
+339 NIRAIYLDILSS
-351 GTNQDTGL
+351 GTNPDTGL

-372 AVRLTNPRDIKGSLS
+372 TVRLTNPSDIRGSLS
-387 GDFQGTGVSGSTT
+387 GDFQGTGESGSIT

-410 GSQTPDSLYDRVGN
+410 GQISDSYYDRVGN
-424 GKSLKVVKPSDDPS
+424 GKSSKVVKPSDDPS

-450 RFANTGDKLDT
+450 RFTNTADVLDI

-473 IDTKSRGL
+473 IDTKSGGL
-481 TSSDACGITFRLYPT
+481 TSSDACVITFRLYPT

-501 WYVYLS
+501 WYLYLS
-507 NTSSPYTQ
+507 TSSPYTQ

-543 KVTAQRSG
+543 KVTAQASG

-578 FVYLRD
+578 FVYLRN
-584 DSSGNFY
+584 DSSDNFY

-600 GSSSAISSS
+600 GSSSATR
-609 SAIRSTYFGTTF
+609 RSTYFGTTF

-632 CNTGDL
+632 CNTGDV
-638 SITPHV
+638 SITPNV

>member
-131 PNGFV
+131 PNRFV

-283 TLGKGIECDYTL
+283 TLGKGIECDYDL
-295 STNVTYEETGDGT
+295 NIHVTDEGTGNGT

-325 GAGKTFTSNTLYLS
+325 GAGKTFTSNTMYLN
-339 NIRAIYLDILSP
+339 NIKAIYLDILSSD
-351 GTNQDTGL
+351 TNPDTGL

-367 SLGSS
+367 SLGLST
-372 AVRLTNPRDIKGSLS
+372 VRLTNPSDIRGGIS
-387 GDFQGTGVSGSTT
+387 GDFQGTGESGSIS
-400 AGIICLINKD
+400 AGIICLINKN
-410 GSQTPDSLYDRVGN
+410 GQMTDSYYNLVGN
-424 GKSLKVVKPSDDPS
+424 GKSSKVVKPSDDPS

-450 RFANTGDKLDT
+450 RFANTADVLDT
-461 SSERDKRYTRVF
+461 SSGRDKRYTRVF
-473 IDTKSRGL
+473 IDTKSGGL
-481 TSSDACGITFRLYPT
+481 TSSDTCGITFRLYPT

-543 KVTAQRSG
+543 KVTAQASG

-578 FVYLRD
+578 FVYLRN
-584 DSSGNFY
+584 DSSDNFY

-600 GSSSAISSS
+600 GSSSAT
-609 SAIRSTYFGTTF
+609 IRSTYFGTTF

-632 CNTGDL
+632 CNTGDV

>member
-72 SAPPVLKKANRRVIL
+72 PAPPVLKKANRRVIL
-87 SDGENNGGNVVNA
+87 SDGGNNGGNVVNA

-131 PNGFV
+131 NPDRFV

-149 ADASNIGVS
+149 AEASNIGVS

-163 WLTLEKSTGGTYSPA
+163 WLTLEKSIGGTYSPA

-201 TDSLVGIYIVGYDPS
+201 TDSLVGIYIVGYDLS
-216 WGDNDVYASFR
+216 WGDNDVYASFG

-283 TLGKGIECDYTL
+283 TLGKGIECDYDLNTY
-295 STNVTYEETGDGT
+295 VTDEGTGNGT

-325 GAGKTFTSNTLYLS
+325 GAGKTFTSNTMYLN
-339 NIRAIYLDILSP
+339 NIKAIYLDILSS
-351 GTNQDTGL
+351 GTDPDTGL

-367 SLGSS
+367 SLGLST
-372 AVRLTNPRDIKGSLS
+372 VRLTNPSDIRGGIS
-387 GDFQGTGVSGSTT
+387 GDFQGTGESGSIS
-400 AGIICLINKD
+400 AGIICLINKN
-410 GSQTPDSLYDRVGN
+410 GQMTDSYYDLVGN
-424 GKSLKVVKPSDDPS
+424 GKSSKVVKPSDDPS

-450 RFANTGDKLDT
+450 RFANTADVLDL
-461 SSERDKRYTRVF
+461 SSERDKRYTIVY
-473 IDTKSRGL
+473 IDTKSGGL
-481 TSSDACGITFRLYPT
+481 TSSDACRITFRLYPT

-507 NTSSPYTQ
+507 NISSPYTQ
-515 GTFRLDLNSELALH
+515 GTFRLDLNYELALH
-529 FKPYVLKNLYDFYK
+529 FNPYVLKNLYDFYK
-543 KVTAQRSG
+543 KVTAQASG

-564 TTQSGTEQE
+564 AINIQGELE
-573 VNGHI
+573 EELNGHI
-578 FVYLRD
+578 LVYLLNENG
-584 DSSGNFY
+584 SSDNFY
-591 LEVVVGTIS
+591 LEVVVSTIS
-600 GSSSAISSS
+600 GSSPV
-609 SAIRSTYFGTTF
+609 RGTYFGTTF

-632 CNTGDL
+632 CNIGD
-638 SITPHV
+638 V

>member
-100 IVTNDGLIHICPAIL
+100 IVTNDGLIHICPVTL
-115 DFTNVKPTG
+115 DFTDVKPTG
-124 GWFDLNN
+124 GWFDLSN
-131 PNGFV
+131 PSKFV

-216 WGDNDVYASFR
+216 WGDNDVYASFG

-265 EDVDS
+265 DDIDS
-270 LKGLNSILQNQVN
+270 LKGLNSILQNRVN

-295 STNVTYEETGDGT
+295 DINVTDEGTGDGT

-325 GAGKTFTSNTLYLS
+325 GAGKTFISNTLYLN
-339 NIRAIYLDILSP
+339 NIRAIYLDILSS
-351 GTNQDTGL
+351 GTNPDTGL

-372 AVRLTNPRDIKGSLS
+372 TVRLTNPSDIRGSLS
-387 GDFQGTGVSGSTT
+387 GDFQGTGESGSIT

-410 GSQTPDSLYDRVGN
+410 GQISDSYYDLVGN
-424 GKSLKVVKPSDDPS
+424 GKSSKVVKPSDDPS

-450 RFANTGDKLDT
+450 RFTNTADVLDT

-473 IDTKSRGL
+473 IDTKSGGL
-481 TSSDACGITFRLYPT
+481 TSNDTCGITFRLYPT

-529 FKPYVLKNLYDFYK
+529 FKSYVLKNLYDFYK
-543 KVTAQRSG
+543 KVTAQESG

-600 GSSSAISSS
+600 GSSSAT
-609 SAIRSTYFGTTF
+609 IRSTYFGTTF

-632 CNTGDL
+632 CNTGDV
-638 SITPHV
+638 SITPNV

>member
-72 SAPPVLKKANRRVIL
+72 SAPPVLKKANRRVII

-131 PNGFV
+131 PNRFV

-216 WGDNDVYASFR
+216 WGDNDVYASFG

-254 NQKVKNIPVIE
+254 NQKVKNIPVIK

-270 LKGLNSILQNQVN
+270 LKGLNSILQNRVN

-295 STNVTYEETGDGT
+295 DINVTDEGTGDGT

-325 GAGKTFTSNTLYLS
+325 GAGKTFTSNTMYLN
-339 NIRAIYLDILSP
+339 NIKAIYLDILSSD
-351 GTNQDTGL
+351 TNPDTGL

-367 SLGSS
+367 SLGLST
-372 AVRLTNPRDIKGSLS
+372 VRLTNPSDIMGGIS
-387 GDFQGTGVSGSTT
+387 GDFQGTGESGSIS
-400 AGIICLINKD
+400 AGIICLINKN
-410 GSQTPDSLYDRVGN
+410 GQMTDSYYDLVGN
-424 GKSLKVVKPSDDPS
+424 GKSSKVVKPSDDPS

-450 RFANTGDKLDT
+450 RFANTADVLDT

-473 IDTKSRGL
+473 IDTKSGGL
-481 TSSDACGITFRLYPT
+481 TSSDVCGITFRLYPT

-507 NTSSPYTQ
+507 NTSSSYKQ

-543 KVTAQRSG
+543 KVTAQASG

-578 FVYLRD
+578 FVYLRN

-600 GSSSAISSS
+600 GSS

-632 CNTGDL
+632 CNTGDV
-638 SITPHV
+638 SITPNV

>member
-72 SAPPVLKKANRRVIL
+72 SAPPVLKKANRRVII

-100 IVTNDGLIHICPAIL
+100 IVTNDGLIHICPVTL
-115 DFTNVKPTG
+115 DFTDVKPTG

-131 PNGFV
+131 PNRFV

-216 WGDNDVYASFR
+216 WGDNDVYASFG

-295 STNVTYEETGDGT
+295 DINVTDEGTGDGT

-325 GAGKTFTSNTLYLS
+325 GAGKTFTSNTMYLN
-339 NIRAIYLDILSP
+339 NIKAIYLDILSSD
-351 GTNQDTGL
+351 TNPDTGL

-367 SLGSS
+367 SLGLST
-372 AVRLTNPRDIKGSLS
+372 VRLTNPSDIRGGIS
-387 GDFQGTGVSGSTT
+387 GDFQGTGESGSIS
-400 AGIICLINKD
+400 AGIICLINKN
-410 GSQTPDSLYDRVGN
+410 GQMTDSYYDLVGN
-424 GKSLKVVKPSDDPS
+424 GKSSKVVKPSDDPS

-450 RFANTGDKLDT
+450 RFANTADVLDT
-461 SSERDKRYTRVF
+461 SSERDKRYTRVS
-473 IDTKSRGL
+473 IDTKSGGL
-481 TSSDACGITFRLYPT
+481 TSSDTCEITFRLYPT

-543 KVTAQRSG
+543 KVTAQASG

-578 FVYLRD
+578 FVYLRN
-584 DSSGNFY
+584 DSSDNFY

-600 GSSSAISSS
+600 GSSSAT
-609 SAIRSTYFGTTF
+609 IRSTYFGTTF

-632 CNTGDL
+632 CNTGDV
-638 SITPHV
+638 SITPNV

>member
-72 SAPPVLKKANRRVIL
+72 SAPPVLKKANRRVII

-100 IVTNDGLIHICPAIL
+100 IVTNDGLIHICPVTL
-115 DFTNVKPTG
+115 DFTDVKPTG
-124 GWFDLNN
+124 GWFDLSN
-131 PNGFV
+131 PSKFV

-216 WGDNDVYASFR
+216 WGDNDVYASFG

-295 STNVTYEETGDGT
+295 DINVTDEGTGDGT

-325 GAGKTFTSNTLYLS
+325 GAGKTFTSNTMYLN
-339 NIRAIYLDILSP
+339 NIKAIYLDILSSD
-351 GTNQDTGL
+351 TNPDTGL

-367 SLGSS
+367 SLGLST
-372 AVRLTNPRDIKGSLS
+372 VRLTNPSDIRGGIS
-387 GDFQGTGVSGSTT
+387 GDFQGTGESGSIS
-400 AGIICLINKD
+400 AGIICLINKN
-410 GSQTPDSLYDRVGN
+410 GQMTDSYYGLVGN
-424 GKSLKVVKPSDDPS
+424 GKSSKVVKPSDDPS

-450 RFANTGDKLDT
+450 RFANTADVLDT

-473 IDTKSRGL
+473 IDTKSGGL
-481 TSSDACGITFRLYPT
+481 TSSDTCGITLRLYPT

-543 KVTAQRSG
+543 KVTAQASG

-578 FVYLRD
+578 FVYLRN
-584 DSSGNFY
+584 DSSDNFY

-600 GSSSAISSS
+600 GSSSAT
-609 SAIRSTYFGTTF
+609 IRSTYFGTTF

-632 CNTGDL
+632 CNTGDV
-638 SITPHV
+638 SITPNV

>member
-131 PNGFV
+131 PNRFV

-149 ADASNIGVS
+149 ADASNIGAS

-163 WLTLEKSTGGTYSPA
+163 WLSLEKGTGGTYSPS

-187 LVGTILPS
+187 LIGNILPS

-201 TDSLVGIYIVGYDPS
+201 TDSLVGIYIIGYDPS
-216 WGDNDVYASFR
+216 WGDNDIYASFG

-242 PFTNGSFDILSL
+242 PFINGSFDILSL
-254 NQKVKNIPVIE
+254 NNKVKNIPIIE
-265 EDVDS
+265 ADVDS

-295 STNVTYEETGDGT
+295 NTHVTDEGTGDGT

-325 GAGKTFTSNTLYLS
+325 GAGKTFTSNTLYLN
-339 NIRAIYLDILSP
+339 NIRAIYLDILSS
-351 GTNQDTGL
+351 GTNPETGL

-367 SLGSS
+367 TLGSS
-372 AVRLTNPRDIKGSLS
+372 TVRLTNPSDLRGSLS
-387 GDFQGTGVSGSTT
+387 GDFQGTGESGSTV
-400 AGIICLINKD
+400 AGIICLINKN
-410 GSQTPDSLYDRVGN
+410 GQMTDSYYDLVGN
-424 GKSLKVVKPSDDPS
+424 GKSSKVVKPSDDPS

-450 RFANTGDKLDT
+450 RFTNTADQLDT

-473 IDTKSRGL
+473 IDTKSGGL
-481 TSSDACGITFRLYPT
+481 TSGDQCGITFRLYPT

-543 KVTAQRSG
+543 KVTAQASG

-558 MPLMVN
+558 IPLMMN
-564 TTQSGTEQE
+564 TSQTGLEQE
-573 VNGHI
+573 ANGHI
-578 FVYLRD
+578 FVYLRN
-584 DSSGNFY
+584 DSSDNFY

-600 GSSSAISSS
+600 GSSSAT
-609 SAIRSTYFGTTF
+609 IRSTYFGTTF

-632 CNTGDL
+632 CNTGDV

>member
-72 SAPPVLKKANRRVIL
+72 SAPPVLKKANRRVII
-87 SDGENNGGNVVNA
+87 SDRENNGGNVVNA
-100 IVTNDGLIHICPAIL
+100 IVTNDGLIHICPVTL
-115 DFTNVKPTG
+115 DFTDVKPTG
-124 GWFDLNN
+124 GWFDPSN
-131 PNGFV
+131 PSKFV

-178 EVASLDFSS
+178 EVASLNFSS

-216 WGDNDVYASFR
+216 WGDNDVYASFG

-295 STNVTYEETGDGT
+295 STKVTDEETGTGT

-372 AVRLTNPRDIKGSLS
+372 AVRLTNPRDIKGILS
-387 GDFQGTGVSGSTT
+387 RDFQGTGVSGSTT

-424 GKSLKVVKPSDDPS
+424 GKSSKVVKPSDDPS

-473 IDTKSRGL
+473 IDTKSGGL
-481 TSSDACGITFRLYPT
+481 TSSDTCGITFRLYPT

-507 NTSSPYTQ
+507 NTSYPYTQ

-543 KVTAQRSG
+543 KVTAQESG

-600 GSSSAISSS
+600 GSSSAIRN
-609 SAIRSTYFGTTF
+609 IYFGTTF

-632 CNTGDL
+632 CNTGDV

>member
-1 MANNVTVVNNG
+1 MDNNVTVVNNG

-63 DPNLSSDGI
+63 DPHLSSDGI

-87 SDGENNGGNVVNA
+87 SDGKNNGGNVVNA

-124 GWFDLNN
+124 GWFDLIN
-131 PNGFV
+131 PSRFV

-178 EVASLDFSS
+178 EVASLNFSS

-195 GWINRN
+195 GWINGN

-216 WGDNDVYASFR
+216 WGDNDIYASFG

-283 TLGKGIECDYTL
+283 TLGKGIECDYDL
-295 STNVTYEETGDGT
+295 NIHVTDEGIGNGT

-325 GAGKTFTSNTLYLS
+325 GAGKTFTSNIMYLD
-339 NIRAIYLDILSP
+339 NIKAIYLDILLSD
-351 GTNQDTGL
+351 TNPDTGL

-367 SLGSS
+367 SLGLST
-372 AVRLTNPRDIKGSLS
+372 VRLTNPSDIRRGIS
-387 GDFQGTGVSGSTT
+387 GDFQGTRESGSIS
-400 AGIICLINKD
+400 AGIICLINKN
-410 GSQTPDSLYDRVGN
+410 GQITDSYYDLVGN
-424 GKSLKVVKPSDDPS
+424 GKSSKVVKPSDDPS

-450 RFANTGDKLDT
+450 RFANTTDVLDV
-461 SSERDKRYTRVF
+461 SSERDKRYTRIS
-473 IDTKSRGL
+473 IDTKSGSL
-481 TSSDACGITFRLYPT
+481 TSGDICAITFRLYPT

-501 WYVYLS
+501 WYVYLG
-507 NTSSPYTQ
+507 NTSYPYTQ

-529 FKPYVLKNLYDFYK
+529 FEPYVLKNLYDFYK
-543 KVTAQRSG
+543 KVTAQASG

-558 MPLMVN
+558 MPLMAN
-564 TTQSGTEQE
+564 TAQIGGLEQE

-578 FVYLRD
+578 LVYLRN

-591 LEVVVGTIS
+591 LEVVVSTIS
-600 GSSSAISSS
+600 DSY
-609 SAIRSTYFGTTF
+609 SAIRSIYFGTTF

-632 CNTGDL
+632 CNIGD
-638 SITPHV
+638 V

>member
-87 SDGENNGGNVVNA
+87 SDGKNNGGNVVNA

-131 PNGFV
+131 PNRFV

-149 ADASNIGVS
+149 ADASNIGAS

-163 WLTLEKSTGGTYSPA
+163 WLSLEKSTGGTYSPS

-187 LVGTILPS
+187 LIGNILPS

-201 TDSLVGIYIVGYDPS
+201 TDSLVGIYIIGYDPS
-216 WGDNDVYASFR
+216 WGDNDIYASFG

-242 PFTNGSFDILSL
+242 PFINGSFDILSL
-254 NQKVKNIPVIE
+254 NNKVKNIPIIE
-265 EDVDS
+265 ADVDS

-295 STNVTYEETGDGT
+295 NTHVTDEGTGDGT

-325 GAGKTFTSNTLYLS
+325 GAGKTFTSNTLYLN
-339 NIRAIYLDILSP
+339 NIRAIYLDILSS
-351 GTNQDTGL
+351 GTNPETGL

-367 SLGSS
+367 TLGSS
-372 AVRLTNPRDIKGSLS
+372 TVRLTNPSDLRGSLS
-387 GDFQGTGVSGSTT
+387 GDFQGTGESGSTV
-400 AGIICLINKD
+400 AGIICLINKN
-410 GSQTPDSLYDRVGN
+410 GQMTDSYYNLVGN
-424 GKSLKVVKPSDDPS
+424 GKSSKVVKPSDDPS

-450 RFANTGDKLDT
+450 RFTNTADQLDT
-461 SSERDKRYTRVF
+461 SSERDKRYTKVF
-473 IDTKSRGL
+473 IDTKSGGL
-481 TSSDACGITFRLYPT
+481 TYGDQCGITFRLYPT

-543 KVTAQRSG
+543 KVTAQASG

-558 MPLMVN
+558 IPLMMN
-564 TTQSGTEQE
+564 TSQTGLEQE
-573 VNGHI
+573 ANGHI
-578 FVYLRD
+578 FVYLRN
-584 DSSGNFY
+584 DSSDNFY

-600 GSSSAISSS
+600 GSSST
-609 SAIRSTYFGTTF
+609 IRSTYFGTTF

-632 CNTGDL
+632 CNMGDV

>member
-131 PNGFV
+131 PNRFV

-216 WGDNDVYASFR
+216 WGDNDVYASFG

-283 TLGKGIECDYTL
+283 TLGKGIECDYDL
-295 STNVTYEETGDGT
+295 NIYVTDKGTGNGT

-325 GAGKTFTSNTLYLS
+325 GAGKTFTSNTMYLN
-339 NIRAIYLDILSP
+339 NIKAIYLDILSS
-351 GTNQDTGL
+351 GTNPDTGL

-367 SLGSS
+367 SLGLST
-372 AVRLTNPRDIKGSLS
+372 VRLTNPSDIRGGIS
-387 GDFQGTGVSGSTT
+387 GDFQGTGESGSIS
-400 AGIICLINKD
+400 AGIICLINKN
-410 GSQTPDSLYDRVGN
+410 GQMTDSYYDLVGN
-424 GKSLKVVKPSDDPS
+424 GKSSKVVKPSDDPS

-450 RFANTGDKLDT
+450 RFANTADVLDT
-461 SSERDKRYTRVF
+461 SSERDKRYTGVF
-473 IDTKSRGL
+473 IDTKSGGL
-481 TSSDACGITFRLYPT
+481 TSSDTCGITFRLYPI

-529 FKPYVLKNLYDFYK
+529 FKSYVLKNLYDFYK
-543 KVTAQRSG
+543 KVTAQESG

-600 GSSSAISSS
+600 GSSSAI
-609 SAIRSTYFGTTF
+609 RSTYFGTTF

-632 CNTGDL
+632 CNTGDV

>member
-131 PNGFV
+131 PNRFV

-149 ADASNIGVS
+149 ADASNIGAS

-163 WLTLEKSTGGTYSPA
+163 WLSLEKSTGGTYSPA

-216 WGDNDVYASFR
+216 WGDNDVYASFG

-254 NQKVKNIPVIE
+254 NQKVKNIPIIE
-265 EDVDS
+265 ADVDS
-270 LKGLNSILQNQVN
+270 LKELNSILQNQVN

-295 STNVTYEETGDGT
+295 NTNVTDEGIGDGT

-325 GAGKTFTSNTLYLS
+325 GAGKTFTSNTLYLN
-339 NIRAIYLDILSP
+339 NIRAIYLDILSS
-351 GTNQDTGL
+351 GTNPETGL

-367 SLGSS
+367 TLGSS
-372 AVRLTNPRDIKGSLS
+372 TVRLTNPSDLRGSLS
-387 GDFQGTGVSGSTT
+387 GDFQGTGESGSTV
-400 AGIICLINKD
+400 AGIICLINKN
-410 GSQTPDSLYDRVGN
+410 GQMTDSYYDLVGN
-424 GKSLKVVKPSDDPS
+424 GKSSKVVKPSDDPS

-450 RFANTGDKLDT
+450 RFTNTADQLDT

-473 IDTKSRGL
+473 IDTKSGGL
-481 TSSDACGITFRLYPT
+481 TSGDQCGITFRLYPT

-543 KVTAQRSG
+543 KVTAQASG

-558 MPLMVN
+558 IPLMMN
-564 TTQSGTEQE
+564 TSQTGLEQE
-573 VNGHI
+573 ANGHI
-578 FVYLRD
+578 FVYLRN
-584 DSSGNFY
+584 DSSDNFY

-600 GSSSAISSS
+600 GSSST
-609 SAIRSTYFGTTF
+609 IRSTYFGTTF

-632 CNTGDL
+632 CNMGDV

>member
-72 SAPPVLKKANRRVIL
+72 SAPPVLKKANRRVII

-100 IVTNDGLIHICPAIL
+100 IVTNDGLIHICPVTL
-115 DFTNVKPTG
+115 DFTDVKPTG
-124 GWFDLNN
+124 GWFDLSN
-131 PNGFV
+131 PSKFV

-216 WGDNDVYASFR
+216 WGDNDVYASFG

-295 STNVTYEETGDGT
+295 DINVTDEGTGDGT

-325 GAGKTFTSNTLYLS
+325 GAGKTFTSNTMYLN
-339 NIRAIYLDILSP
+339 NIKAIYLDILSSD
-351 GTNQDTGL
+351 TNPDTGL

-367 SLGSS
+367 SLGLST
-372 AVRLTNPRDIKGSLS
+372 VRLTNPSDIRGGIS
-387 GDFQGTGVSGSTT
+387 GDFQGTGESGSIS
-400 AGIICLINKD
+400 AGIICLINKN
-410 GSQTPDSLYDRVGN
+410 GQMTDSYYGLVGN
-424 GKSLKVVKPSDDPS
+424 GKSSKVVKPSDDPS

-450 RFANTGDKLDT
+450 RFANTADVLDT

-473 IDTKSRGL
+473 IDTKSGGL
-481 TSSDACGITFRLYPT
+481 TSNDTCGITFRLYPT

-543 KVTAQRSG
+543 KVTAQASG

-578 FVYLRD
+578 FVYLRN
-584 DSSGNFY
+584 DSSDNFY

-600 GSSSAISSS
+600 GSSSAT
-609 SAIRSTYFGTTF
+609 IRSTYFGTTF

-632 CNTGDL
+632 CNTGDV
-638 SITPHV
+638 SITPNV

>member
-124 GWFDLNN
+124 GWFDINN
-131 PNGFV
+131 PNRFV

-149 ADASNIGVS
+149 ADASNIGAS

-163 WLTLEKSTGGTYSPA
+163 WLSLEKSTGGTYSPS

-187 LVGTILPS
+187 LIGNILPS

-201 TDSLVGIYIVGYDPS
+201 TDSLVGIYIIGYDPS
-216 WGDNDVYASFR
+216 WGDNDIYASFG

-242 PFTNGSFDILSL
+242 PFINGSFDILSL

-283 TLGKGIECDYTL
+283 TLGKGIECDYDL
-295 STNVTYEETGDGT
+295 NISVTDKGTGNGT

-325 GAGKTFTSNTLYLS
+325 GAGKTFTSNTMYLN
-339 NIRAIYLDILSP
+339 NIKAIYLDILSSD
-351 GTNQDTGL
+351 TNPDTGL

-367 SLGSS
+367 SLGLST
-372 AVRLTNPRDIKGSLS
+372 VRLTNPSDIRGGIS
-387 GDFQGTGVSGSTT
+387 GDFQGTGESGSIS
-400 AGIICLINKD
+400 AGIICLINKN
-410 GSQTPDSLYDRVGN
+410 GQMTDSYYDLVGN
-424 GKSLKVVKPSDDPS
+424 GKSSKVVKPSDDPS

-450 RFANTGDKLDT
+450 RFTNTADQLDT

-473 IDTKSRGL
+473 IDTKSGGL
-481 TSSDACGITFRLYPT
+481 TSGDQCGITFRLYPT

-543 KVTAQRSG
+543 KVTAQASG

-558 MPLMVN
+558 IPLMMN
-564 TTQSGTEQE
+564 TSQTGLEQE
-573 VNGHI
+573 ANGHI
-578 FVYLRD
+578 FVYLRN
-584 DSSGNFY
+584 DSSDNFY

-600 GSSSAISSS
+600 GSSST
-609 SAIRSTYFGTTF
+609 IRSTYFGTTF

-632 CNTGDL
+632 CNMGDV